1 MTTQCVY
8 MIFKVCIVQF
18 LVLWH
23 LMSEF
28 STVLTEKRCSRT
40 AVKVLDYCAECSTV
54 VTNNWNHVNQSSVLN
69 YSFWDVAT
77 CWDMNA
83 VWSILGLKWLKETQ
97 KMIFREFRN
106 IQKTLSESSFLV
118 MLPVQCCKYIFFSFP
133 NMMCDMCT
141 VLVGHPVFL
150 ADMLFMVFWTLIVV
164 HTPSVQFFYQLWLH
178 PKAFAST
185 ERALSECDLGPLLIS
200 QMKFFATIALATR
213 SSISDND
220 RHPESGFSCHLNY
233 HSLPFS
239 LPFEYFASIVIEIQY

>member
-40 AVKVLDYCAECSTV
+40 AIKVLDYCAECSTV

-69 YSFWDVAT
+69 YSFWYVAT

-97 KMIFREFRN
+97 KMIFQEFRN

-118 MLPVQCCKYIFFSFP
+118 MLPVQCCKYIFF
-133 NMMCDMCT
+133 
-141 VLVGHPVFL
+141 
-150 ADMLFMVFWTLIVV
+150 
-164 HTPSVQFFYQLWLH
+164 
-178 PKAFAST
+178 
-185 ERALSECDLGPLLIS
+185 
-200 QMKFFATIALATR
+200 
-213 SSISDND
+213 
-220 RHPESGFSCHLNY
+220 
-233 HSLPFS
+233 PF
-239 LPFEYFASIVIEIQY
+239 QT

>member
-1 MTTQCVY
+1 
-8 MIFKVCIVQF
+8 
-18 LVLWH
+18 
-23 LMSEF
+23 
-28 STVLTEKRCSRT
+28 
-40 AVKVLDYCAECSTV
+40 
-54 VTNNWNHVNQSSVLN
+54 
-69 YSFWDVAT
+69 
-77 CWDMNA
+77 
-83 VWSILGLKWLKETQ
+83 
-97 KMIFREFRN
+97 
-106 IQKTLSESSFLV
+106 
-118 MLPVQCCKYIFFSFP
+118 
-133 NMMCDMCT
+133 MMCDMCT

-233 HSLPFS
+233 HSVYHLNILHRQS
-239 LPFEYFASIVIEIQY
+239 LKYSIDIYVIIFLDAIHETGVIYNLCYLQMSLSCLRNNVSFICNK